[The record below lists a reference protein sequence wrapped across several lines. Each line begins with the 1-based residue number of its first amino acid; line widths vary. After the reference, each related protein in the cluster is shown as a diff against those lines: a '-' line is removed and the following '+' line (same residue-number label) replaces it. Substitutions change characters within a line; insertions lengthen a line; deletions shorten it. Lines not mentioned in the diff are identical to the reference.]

1 MGKGNIWENY
11 SSKQLKELEKFNQE
25 YREFLDNGKTE
36 RECIDTIV
44 NTVEAAGYKELES
57 LIREGKTLKKG
68 DKVYSV
74 CMNKSIAIFRIGKKP
89 LEEGMNI
96 LGAHI
101 DSPRLDV
108 KQKPLYAD
116 ADGSFAYLD
125 THYYGGVKK
134 YQWVALPLA
143 IHGVV
148 VKKDGTTV
156 ELNVGDNED
165 DPVFFVSDLLVHL
178 AGEQLEKKASKV
190 IEGEALDLI
199 VGNKPLVV
207 KKEEEADET
216 ADQDA
221 GKSADVGRA
230 RRLMK
235 AGVLD
240 ILKASYDIEEEDF
253 ISAELEIVPAG
264 KAREAGFDRSMILS
278 YGQDDRVCAFT
289 SVRAML
295 DMKEPERTVCCILV
309 DKEEIGSVGAT
320 GMHSRFFE
328 NAVAEMMNLTGDYSE
343 LKLRRCLAHSC
354 MLSSDVSAGYDPSYA
369 SCFEKKNAAFLGK
382 GMVFNK
388 FTGSRGKSGSNDAN
402 AEYLSHLRNILDE
415 RGIIYQTA
423 ELGKVD
429 VGGGGTIAYIL
440 AQYGMNVIDS
450 GVAVLNM
457 HAPWEA
463 TNKAD
468 VYEAYRGYIAFAEE
482 AAL

>member
-1 MGKGNIWENY
+1 MERKVTWETY
-11 SSKQLKELEKFNQE
+11 DEGQMKELEALNRE
-25 YREFLDNGKTE
+25 YRDFLDNGKTE

-44 NTVEAAGYKELES
+44 NTIEAEGYRELES
-57 LIREGKTLKKG
+57 LIESGAKLQKG

-74 CMNKSIAIFRIGKKP
+74 CMNKSIAMFQIGEKP
-89 LEEGMNI
+89 LTDGMNI

-101 DSPRLDV
+101 DSPRIDV
-108 KQKPLYAD
+108 KQNPLYED
-116 ADGSFAYLD
+116 SGLAYLD

-134 YQWVALPLA
+134 YQWVAIPLA

-148 VKKDGTTV
+148 VKKDGTIV
-156 ELNVGDNED
+156 ELNVGENED
-165 DPVFFVSDLLVHL
+165 DPVFFVSDLLIHL
-178 AGEQLEKKASKV
+178 AGEQLKKTAAQV

-199 VGNKPLVV
+199 AGSRPIRI
-207 KKEEEADET
+207 
-216 ADQDA
+216 DA
-221 GKSADVGRA
+221 GEKDEEGEEPDKKKAKEAV
-230 RRLMK
+230 K
-235 AGVLD
+235 AGILD
-240 ILKASYDIEEEDF
+240 ILKENYEIEEEDF

-264 KAREAGFDRSMILS
+264 KAREAGFDRSMILA

-289 SVRAML
+289 SMRAML
-295 DMKEPERTVCCILV
+295 DVKETERTMCCILV

-328 NAVAEMMNLTGDYSE
+328 NAVAEVMNLNGEYSE
-343 LKLRRCLAHSC
+343 LNLRRCLAHSC

-369 SCFEKKNAAFLGK
+369 SCFEKKNAAFLGN

-402 AEYLSHLRNILDE
+402 AEYMAHLRKVMDE
-415 RGIIYQTA
+415 REIVWQTA

-440 AQYGMNVIDS
+440 AEYGMNVIDS

-463 TNKAD
+463 TSKAD
-468 VYEAYRGYIAFAEE
+468 VYETYRGYMAFAEG